1 MCVNRIKKLVNFAH
15 SCEEKYVFPLV
26 TRQQTSICKKQ
37 LLLLWFLIN
46 RSSLREI
53 SEKVSF
59 NHGNF
64 IHLLILLPMY
74 LPVCVHNLTEA
85 SLEALMISWRLST
98 KSKLTIGS
106 RWALNEVTS
115 GGGFVSI
122 PPALPG
128 FWLFLLFPKESF
140 LGSGAAIFW
149 SPLLIQYHDI
159 FQSCEVK
166 TTPKCIDT
174 SYWICL

>member
-1 MCVNRIKKLVNFAH
+1 MRTVVKKNMFFLSLQDNRHLFVRNNCYSSGFWWI
-15 SCEEKYVFPLV
+15 
-26 TRQQTSICKKQ
+26 
-37 LLLLWFLIN
+37 

-140 LGSGAAIFW
+140 LGSGAAGFW